1 MEVVVLRKKLVDG
14 HAAIASNYDN
24 CYNENAGLW
33 INRNPKG
40 WCFLLK
46 NRVIVMFLC
55 VALLITLNPTAATA
69 AGDYKGASDWA
80 VPELDKASGF
90 GLITDKIKNNMK
102 ADISREE
109 FAEIAVRLYEA
120 CTGKKAETGNES
132 FSDTTNPEIL
142 KAANL
147 KITGGIGGGK
157 FGPDQP
163 VTREQIATFLFRT
176 MKAMDPDGDFSQ
188 SADAKFSDDA
198 LIDSWAKDGVYYCSK
213 AGIIKGIENNDG
225 SFRFDPDTGSS
236 REVAVIVCTRAYE
249 WFAGSRQPS
258 DNSVVSDEEKL
269 NGNIIILDSE
279 FKEEEYR
286 IREINGDS
294 FIFLP
299 FERFKYVFKMPN
311 SDYRYPDVTLQDGR
325 ISVGWKDGKGEIVLQ
340 VVMDVGSNKAYTFGE
355 TIDITVTPF
364 EEGGIVYVPVNLFIG
379 LFEMQMV
386 TFEGRICFQY
396 PNDFPQEALAGTWST
411 SEIGLFTRY
420 KDIVTGLVSLPSF
433 DFSYAFN
440 PDGTYRLAMA
450 SSGGYEDGFLFQQG
464 KYRVIG
470 NTIIYYDQY
479 ETYYKGSPLT
489 LQYEN
494 KYMEDRL
501 ECSFIDNYKHEEG
514 KIELGLIWYHKLEE

>member
-1 MEVVVLRKKLVDG
+1 MKK
-14 HAAIASNYDN
+14 
-24 CYNENAGLW
+24 
-33 INRNPKG
+33 
-40 WCFLLK
+40 
-46 NRVIVMFLC
+46 RVILMFLC
-55 VALLITLNPTAATA
+55 VALLFTLNPTAAA
-69 AGDYKGASDWA
+69 ASGDYKGASEWA

-102 ADISREE
+102 ANISREE
-109 FAEIAVRLYEA
+109 FAEIAVRLYES

-132 FSDTTNPEIL
+132 FSDTKNPEIL

-176 MKAMDPDGDFSQ
+176 MKAMDLGGDFS
-188 SADAKFSDDA
+188 AAAGMKFSDDN

-213 AGIIKGIENNDG
+213 AGIIKGIENKDG
-225 SFRFDPDTGSS
+225 TFRFDPDLGSS

-249 WFAGSRQPS
+249 WFAGSRQTS
-258 DNSVVSDEEKL
+258 DNSVGSDGKDL
-269 NGNIIILDSE
+269 NGNIVILDSE
-279 FKEEEYR
+279 FKAEEYR

-299 FERFKYVFKMPN
+299 FERFKYVFKMPY
-311 SDYRYPDVTLQDGR
+311 SPQKYPEVTLQDGR
-325 ISVGWKDGKGEIVLQ
+325 ISVGWKDDKGEIMLQ
-340 VVMDVGSNKAYTFGE
+340 VIMRVGSDEAYLLGE
-355 TIDITVTPF
+355 TIDITVAPF
-364 EEGGIVYVPVNLFIG
+364 EEGDTVYVPVSLFIG

-396 PNDFPQEALAGTWST
+396 PDNFPQEVLAGTWST

-433 DFSYAFN
+433 DFCYVFN

-450 SSGGYEDGFLFQQG
+450 SAGGHEDGFLLQHG
-464 KYRVIG
+464 KYIVIG

-479 ETYYKGSPLT
+479 ETLYKGTPLM
-489 LQYEN
+489 LQYEER
-494 KYMEDRL
+494 YMEDRL
-501 ECSFIDNYKHEEG
+501 SFSFIEDYNQEEN
-514 KIELGLIWYHKLEE
+514 KIELDLTWYHRIEE